1 MRTYRGWCLV
11 GLLLWAAAASAAEPQ
26 GKVVQETW
34 EATYLEGG
42 KAGWSHT
49 TVREVERD
57 GKKLLRTTKALD
69 LTVKRGNAEARL
81 RIEEGTDETPEGKV
95 LGVVM
100 RQFLGDKEQMVLT
113 GVVEDD
119 QLHLKTGD
127 GKLDKKVPWN
137 DEVIGLYGQDHLFQ
151 KHKVKPGDRFT
162 YLSYEPIVASV
173 VTIHVTVKDEEE
185 VEVLGAKKP
194 LLRVEEVPDKV
205 QGPQGPVPLP
215 SMTHWLD
222 KDLLTVRAQTDMAPL
237 GKIVLY
243 RAPREVALA
252 KGEVPKSSD
261 PLIKSLVR
269 LNRSISRPDAT
280 RSVVYR
286 ITVKDDDDPASTF
299 AQDDRQTI
307 KDIKGSTFELHV
319 RAIREPRDVR
329 APADAPK
336 EFTTSCPYI
345 TSDDVKVKE
354 YAGEAVGQARDP
366 WRKAQLIERWLRENV
381 RPDDAEPFEP
391 ADKVAARLKGDCR
404 HNAMLGAALCRA
416 VGIPSRTAVGLIYDD
431 NGGRGDPVMAFHMW
445 TEVWVKGQWLGIDGT
460 RGLGSVGADHVKIAD
475 SSWHDVESLTP
486 LLPVARVVGKVS
498 MEVIRVNGDD

>member
-1 MRTYRGWCLV
+1 MRTCRGWCLV
-11 GLLLWAAAASAAEPQ
+11 GLVLWAASAAVAEPQ
-26 GKVVQETW
+26 GKIVKETW

-42 KAGWSHT
+42 KAGYSHT
-49 TVREVERD
+49 TVRELERD
-57 GKKLLRTTKALD
+57 GQKILRTTKSLD
-69 LTVKRGNAEARL
+69 LSVKRGNAEARL

-119 QLHLKTGD
+119 QLHIKTGD

-137 DEVIGLYGQDHLFQ
+137 DEAIGLYRQERLFQ
-151 KHKVKPGDRFT
+151 EHKAKPGDRFT
-162 YLSYEPIVASV
+162 YLSYEPIIASV

-185 VEVLGAKKP
+185 VEVLGAKKR
-194 LLRVEEVPDKV
+194 LLRAEEVPDKV

-215 SMTHWLD
+215 TVTHWLD

-243 RAPREVALA
+243 RASKEEALA

-261 PLIKSLVR
+261 PLIKSLIR
-269 LNRSISRPDAT
+269 LERPISRAEAT

-299 AQDDRQTI
+299 AKDDRQTI
-307 KDIKGSTFELHV
+307 TDVKGSTFDLHV
-319 RAIREPRDVR
+319 RAIREPRTVPE
-329 APADAPK
+329 PADAPK
-336 EFTTSCPYI
+336 EFKTGCTYLN
-345 TSDDVKVKE
+345 SDDTRIKQE
-354 YAGEAVGQARDP
+354 TREAVGREQDP
-366 WRKAQLIERWLRENV
+366 WRKAQLIERWLYTHV
-381 RPDDAEPFEP
+381 KHDDGEPFEP
-391 ADKVAARLKGDCR
+391 ADKVAVNLKGDCR
-404 HNAMLGAALCRA
+404 HKAMLGAAMCRA
-416 VGIPSRTAVGLIYDD
+416 AGIPSRTAVGLIYDD
-431 NGGRGDPVMAFHMW
+431 NDGRDPVMAFHMW
-445 TEVWVKGQWLGIDGT
+445 TEVWVNGQWMAIDGT